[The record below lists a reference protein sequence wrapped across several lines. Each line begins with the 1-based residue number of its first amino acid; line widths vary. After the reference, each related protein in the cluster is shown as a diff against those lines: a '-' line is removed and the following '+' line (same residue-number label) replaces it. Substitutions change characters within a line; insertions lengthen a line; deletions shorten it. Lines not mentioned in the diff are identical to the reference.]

1 MDKVTAIGI
10 ESEGVK
16 AVGLGDDDSPKAY
29 PKDTLFKTYNITVRL
44 AGDIMFTVAKEN
56 VTARTI
62 ALLQKIHGVGG
73 VVDIK
78 ETGTVMLNAT
88 EHYYELALDYSKTL
102 NPAHGLKQVEQTFGV
117 NLVGFTNW
125 YNNRM
130 LEIDSRREMVTL
142 QKNRESAA
150 INAGRDKS
158 DAEIKA
164 KLSGDKVDEIIGKE
178 QAVGVEVA
186 PLTSGSPKEETI

>member
-1 MDKVTAIGI
+1 MVELTAIGI

-16 AVGLGDDDSPKAY
+16 AIGLGDEDAPKAY
-29 PKDTLFKTYNITVRL
+29 PKDKLFKTYSITVRL
-44 AGDIMFTVAKEN
+44 GADIMFTVNKEN

-62 ALLQKIHGVGG
+62 ALLQSIHGVGG

-78 ETGTVMLNAT
+78 ETGTVMLNET

-102 NPAHGLKQVEQTFGV
+102 NPSHGLKQVEQTFGV

-130 LEIDSRREMVTL
+130 LEIDSHREIVTL
-142 QKNRESAA
+142 QKNKESAA
-150 INAGRDKS
+150 INAGRDAS
-158 DAEIKA
+158 DAKIHA
-164 KLSGDKVDEIIGKE
+164 KLSEKKVAQIIGVNEKGDVPSPE
-178 QAVGVEVA
+178 EV
-186 PLTSGSPKEETI
+186 KI